1 MKRYSATLFCLLI
14 LLLGLQAPAQ
24 PPPQRQQLPYRQAG
38 LTERQAAA
46 HLLDRL
52 AYGPRPGDID
62 RVVQMGLEHWVDQ
75 QLDGN
80 LPDPPPLTARLKS
93 MPAMSLSAEQL
104 VEKYPPL
111 PKVRQEAIQAGAVTK
126 DDREDLGNKAYR
138 QKLIRFGI
146 ERGYRPAR
154 ELNQQLVSQK
164 ILRAVYGQNQLSEVL
179 TDFWFNHFNVSLT
192 DNQCRL
198 QIFSYERDA
207 IRPRVLGS
215 FRGLL
220 GATAKHPAMLLYLD
234 NAQSTASKGATT
246 TLDDKMEQL
255 PPGLQTQARQ
265 KAEQLKKRRTQ
276 GINENYARELM
287 ELHTLGV
294 DGGYTQKDVQEM
306 ARILTGWTV
315 NPAVIG
321 RKLPQLERAKKV
333 GAVVDGS
340 FLFRPDAHDSG
351 TKVVLGRT
359 FPAGRGLEEGEQ
371 ALDLLAAHPSTAR
384 FVTGKLARWFVSDN
398 PPVSLEKRLSATFQ
412 SSRGDMRQ
420 VMRTLIYSPEF
431 WSAEARRS
439 KIKSPFELAV
449 SSLRALDA
457 EVAPSRELYEWI
469 TDMGQPLYAY
479 QAPTGFPDR
488 SENWVNPG
496 LLLTRMNFA
505 LSLASHQVPG
515 VKFDLTR
522 LNGGKQPD
530 NVNQALER
538 YARLLLPERDHKGV
552 VALLGPKVN
561 DPEFARKVAEADKPT
576 TEAPMLDEEGPRRR
590 SRKAR
595 TGPVEPVTQVVGII
609 LGSPEFQRQ

>member
-1 MKRYSATLFCLLI
+1 MKRYFATLACMLV
-14 LLLGLQAPAQ
+14 LLLGLPAPAQ

-62 RVVQMGLEHWVDQ
+62 RVVKIGLERWVDQ
-75 QLDGN
+75 QLAGN
-80 LPDPPPLTARLKS
+80 LPDPPTLTARLKS

-111 PKVRQEAIQAGAVTK
+111 PRVRQEAMQAGVITK
-126 DDREDLGNKAYR
+126 DDKEDLGNKAYR

-255 PPGLQTQARQ
+255 PPGLQVQARQ
-265 KAEQLKKRRTQ
+265 KAEQLKKRRAQ

-321 RKLPQLERAKKV
+321 RKLPQLERAKRV
-333 GAVVDGS
+333 GAVIDGS

-371 ALDLLAAHPSTAR
+371 ALDLLATHPSTAR

-398 PPVSLEKRLSATFQ
+398 PPASLEKRLAATFQ

-420 VMRTLIYSPEF
+420 VMRTLVYSPEF

-457 EVAPSRELYEWI
+457 EVAPSRELYDWI

-505 LSLASHQVPG
+505 LSLASRQVPG
-515 VKFDLTR
+515 VKFDLAR
-522 LNGGKQPD
+522 LNGGKQPE
-530 NVNQALER
+530 NVSQALES
-538 YARLLLPERDHKGV
+538 YARVLLPERDHKSV
-552 VALLGPKVN
+552 IALLGPKVN
-561 DPEFARKVAEADKPT
+561 DPEFARKVAEADKPA
-576 TEAPMLDEEGPRRR
+576 TEAPVIDEEAPRR

-595 TGPVEPVTQVVGII
+595 TGPVGPVAQVVGII